1 MHKKVNKKG
10 SIEPL
15 FLNVAYLLLIAVLFL
30 AVFFIVG
37 KSSDNEAVKAKIEGI
52 EFAMLADIGYNSEV
66 GEELILK
73 HPEKG
78 FIVFN
83 LEKGQTEV
91 KFSET
96 VPYTYNYRFFQNS
109 GKESFAEENEIK
121 IS

>member
-1 MHKKVNKKG
+1 MHKIDKKG

-30 AVFFIVG
+30 GVFFIVG
-37 KSSDNEAVKAKIEGI
+37 KSFDNEAVKSKIESR
-52 EFAMLADIGYNSEV
+52 EFAMLADIGYNSET
-66 GEELILK
+66 GEEFILK
-73 HPEKG
+73 NPGKSL
-78 FIVFN
+78 IVFN

-91 KFSET
+91 KSSEA
-96 VPYTYNYRFFQNS
+96 VPYTYSYRFFQNS